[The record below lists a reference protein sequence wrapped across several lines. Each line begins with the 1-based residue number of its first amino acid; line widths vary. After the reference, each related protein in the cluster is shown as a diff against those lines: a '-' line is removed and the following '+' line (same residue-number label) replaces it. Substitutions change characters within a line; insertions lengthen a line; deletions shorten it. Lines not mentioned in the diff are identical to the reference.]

1 MHMSSF
7 LDCHEHGPTAFL
19 MLSDTYQEGIVSRL
33 GDCDITVL
41 PILPEASAVPEL
53 REIASSRSGTRLVDL
68 TIGKAS
74 ACRGGSRVKNLPAL
88 LPSHRLYPT
97 VIS

>member
-1 MHMSSF
+1 
-7 LDCHEHGPTAFL
+7 

-74 ACRGGSRVKNLPAL
+74 ACRQLVF
-88 LPSHRLYPT
+88 
-97 VIS
+97 